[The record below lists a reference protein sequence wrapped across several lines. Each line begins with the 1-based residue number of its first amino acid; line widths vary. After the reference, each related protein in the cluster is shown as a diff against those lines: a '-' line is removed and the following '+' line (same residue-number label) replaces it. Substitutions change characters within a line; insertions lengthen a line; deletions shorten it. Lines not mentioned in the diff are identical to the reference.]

1 MKIIPFFLTSLM
13 ACAAAFAQTAPVFKP
28 ADFAACFDISTTS
41 AEPFQRVPLGPEV
54 FRYSQSA
61 QLNDIRVFNAGG
73 ESLPFALRQP
83 NERSAPQEAAQS
95 VAVYP
100 VQASVHAAAL
110 GGGRMEVR
118 QNAGGTTVVIEGLDA
133 AAPSESEMRVD
144 AYLLD
149 TRAIKTRAVALELDA
164 DFDNAKLVPISV
176 EASSDL
182 KTWRLLARAEP
193 VYRLGNSD
201 TSTTHTTVRFA
212 NASSVANQFLRII
225 WSNTARFTLHA
236 ALLKT
241 IVADPAP
248 LVADVAVLIGG
259 PVAFDGRA
267 AEWFVPTP
275 VSLTQFEVKL
285 AEPNTLVPVKVFGRK
300 RAGERWLAIGRGVIY
315 RIARESGESLSPP
328 LAVHSDSYQALK
340 VEVDGSAGSLG
351 ATPPAAVLRFAP
363 LEVVFLTRGPEPFTL
378 VTGHSSAGAAQLPL
392 QRLIPGYKTDAERAF
407 PQAALAHPV
416 INDNLLAKPAKTL
429 LGIDLRRLVLW
440 GILIAAV
447 LLLSVC
453 AVSLLRKLNKA
464 QANRP
469 EGI

>member
-13 ACAAAFAQTAPVFKP
+13 ACAAAFAQSGPVFKP
-28 ADFAACFDISTTS
+28 ADFAARFDIITTS
-41 AEPFQRVPLGPEV
+41 AEPFQRLPLRPEV

-83 NERSAPQEAAQS
+83 NERSAPQEAAQG

-133 AAPSESEMRVD
+133 AAQPESETRVD

-182 KTWRLLARAEP
+182 KTWRWLATAEP

-201 TSTTHTTVRFA
+201 TIATHTTVRFA
-212 NASSVANQFLRII
+212 NASSVENQFLRII

-248 LVADVAVLIGG
+248 LVADVTVPVGG
-259 PVAFDGRA
+259 PVAFDGRT
-267 AEWFVPTP
+267 AEWSVPTP

-285 AEPNTLVPVKVFGRK
+285 AEPNTLVPVKIFGRK
-300 RAGERWLAIGRGVIY
+300 RAGETWLAIGRGVIY
-315 RIARESGESLSPP
+315 RIAREGGESLSPP
-328 LAVHSDSYQALK
+328 LAVNSGSYQALK
-340 VEVDGSAGSLG
+340 IEVDGAAGSLG
-351 ATPPAAVLRFAP
+351 STPPEAVLRFAP
-363 LEVVFLTRGPEPFTL
+363 REVVFLTRGPELLTL
-378 VTGHSSAGAAQLPL
+378 VTGHSSASAAQLPL
-392 QRLIPGYKTDAERAF
+392 QRLIPGYKTDAEQAF

-416 INDNLLAKPAKTL
+416 INDSLLAKPAKTL

-469 EGI
+469 ERV